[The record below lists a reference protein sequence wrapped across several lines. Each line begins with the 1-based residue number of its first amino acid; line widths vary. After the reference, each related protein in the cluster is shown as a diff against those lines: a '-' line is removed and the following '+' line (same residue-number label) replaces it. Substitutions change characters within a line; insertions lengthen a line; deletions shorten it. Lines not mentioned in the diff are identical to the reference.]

1 MVAPLPEEIAE
12 RDRNDPLAGLRDRF
26 HIPEG
31 LIYLDGNSLGPAPLG
46 VFAEIDR
53 AVRKEWAHDLI
64 ASWNDA
70 GWFALPLT
78 LGARLAPLI
87 GAEPDEVAVCDT
99 VSINLHKLLHAA
111 LALRPDRTVVVAE
124 QAGFPTDLYIAS
136 GIGAVR
142 PELSFRLE
150 GRDGDR
156 LEDLIDDSVA
166 VVLVNHVDYRTGALR
181 DMAALTA
188 LAHDKGALVTW
199 DLCHSAGVMPV
210 ALGATDAD
218 FAVGC
223 TYKYLNGG
231 PGAPAF
237 VHAARRHHGRLR
249 QPLTGWW
256 SHAEPFAF
264 SPDYVAAPGIRAMLT
279 GTQPI
284 LSMRALVAALDA
296 FEGVDLAA
304 VREKSMALTGL
315 FVALVEE
322 RCQGHGLFLACER
335 DPARRGSQ
343 VSLRHRD
350 GYAVVQALAAR
361 DVVGDFRTPD
371 IMRFGFAPLYL
382 RHADVWHAVETLRQ
396 VLDSGA
402 WRDPVYSQ
410 RAAVT

>member
-87 GAEPDEVAVCDT
+87 GAQPDEVAVCDT
-99 VSINLHKLLHAA
+99 VSINLHKVLHAA
-111 LALRPDRTVVVAE
+111 LALRPDRTAVVAE
-124 QAGFPTDLYIAS
+124 QAGFPTDLYIAA
-136 GIGAVR
+136 GLGAAR

-156 LEDLIDDSVA
+156 LEDLIDDGVA

-188 LAHDKGALVTW
+188 LAHDKGALVIW

-210 ALGATDAD
+210 ALGAAGAD

-237 VHAARRHHGRLR
+237 VHAARRHHGHLR

-304 VREKSMALTGL
+304 VRAKSVALTGL
-315 FVALVEE
+315 FIALVEE

-361 DVVGDFRTPD
+361 DVVGDFRAPD

-396 VLDSGA
+396 VLESGA
-402 WRDPVYSQ
+402 WRDPVYSR